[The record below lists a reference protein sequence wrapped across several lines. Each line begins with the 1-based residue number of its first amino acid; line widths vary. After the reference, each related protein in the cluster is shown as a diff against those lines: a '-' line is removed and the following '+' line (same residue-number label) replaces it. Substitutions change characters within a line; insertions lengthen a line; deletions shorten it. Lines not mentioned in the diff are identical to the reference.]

1 MKQTYSESVQL
12 AALAENI
19 PRGKENKIPLSS
31 LIDLTCNVRT
41 ASSDTWDG
49 EPGEG
54 GMRGRNRTACFYTT
68 QYFVI
73 LTVT

>member
-1 MKQTYSESVQL
+1 MKQTYSKSVQL

-31 LIDLTCNVRT
+31 WIDLTCRT

-68 QYFVI
+68 QYFFI